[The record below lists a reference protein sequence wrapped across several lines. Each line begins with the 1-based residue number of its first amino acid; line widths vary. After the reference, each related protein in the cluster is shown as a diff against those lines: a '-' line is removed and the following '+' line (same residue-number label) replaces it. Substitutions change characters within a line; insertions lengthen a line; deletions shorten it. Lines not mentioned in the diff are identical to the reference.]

1 MAAASRRLLPMV
13 SWRLAAP
20 QPLSSSTGASA
31 AAGVTEAAQGNRADT
46 CMNIRSYRTDAAARE
61 SQGSLAY
68 KQGRADMALDLVL
81 YGSVGALCYAIYFE
95 YKHDLEKARR
105 NNH

>member
-1 MAAASRRLLPMV
+1 MAAGLRRLLPMV
-13 SWRLAAP
+13 SRRLATH

-31 AAGVTEAAQGNRADT
+31 AGATKAAQGNRAEK

-61 SQGSLAY
+61 SQGDLMY
-68 KQGRADMALDLVL
+68 KRGRADMAIDLLL
-81 YGSVGALCYAIYFE
+81 YGSLGVLGYAIYFE